1 MTQAAINYG
10 RVLWEMGLSEEVI
23 GETDDILRKVPELKQ
38 ALRSPVVSG
47 EKKRRI
53 IDRVFRQEIRS
64 FLKVLSDRQNINLW
78 NDIFCTWQ
86 SLDCEYKGILMAEFI
101 YAKEPEEEKIQR
113 IRDLLCKKY
122 KKKDVRLHMVRDPG
136 LIGGFIIR
144 VGDVET
150 DFSLAGRLK
159 QLELKLVRR

>member
-64 FLKVLSDRQNINLW
+64 FLKVLSDRQDINLW
-78 NDIFCTWQ
+78 KDIFCTWQ
-86 SLDCEYKGILMAEFI
+86 SLDCEQKGILMAEFI

>member
-38 ALRSPVVSG
+38 ALRSPVVTG

-64 FLKVLSDRQNINLW
+64 FLKVLSDWQDINLW
-78 NDIFCTWQ
+78 KDIFCTWQ

>member
-23 GETDDILRKVPELKQ
+23 GETDDILCKVPELKQ
-38 ALRSPVVSG
+38 ALRSPVVTG

-64 FLKVLSDRQNINLW
+64 FLKVLSDRQDINLW
-78 NDIFCTWQ
+78 KDIFCTWQ

>member
-10 RVLWEMGLSEEVI
+10 RVLWEMGLSEEVVR
-23 GETDDILRKVPELKQ
+23 ETDDIFLKSPELKQ
-38 ALRSPVVSG
+38 ALKSPVVSR
-47 EKKRRI
+47 ETKRRI
-53 IDRVFRQEIRS
+53 IDRVFPREIRS
-64 FLKVLSDRQNINLW
+64 FIKVLSDRQEMSLW
-78 NDIFCTWQ
+78 TEIFLTWQ
-86 SLDCEYKGILMAEFI
+86 SLDFEQKGILMAEFI
-101 YAKEPEEEKIQR
+101 YAKDPGEERIQC

-122 KKKDVRLHMVRDPG
+122 KKKDVRLHMVRDSG

-150 DFSLAGRLK
+150 DYSLAGRLK

>member
-64 FLKVLSDRQNINLW
+64 FLKVLSDRQDINLW
-78 NDIFCTWQ
+78 KDIFCTWQ
-86 SLDCEYKGILMAEFI
+86 SLDCEQKGILMAEFI
-101 YAKEPEEEKIQR
+101 YAKEPGEEKIQR

>member
-23 GETDDILRKVPELKQ
+23 RDTDEILCKVPELKQ
-38 ALRSPVVSG
+38 ALKSPVVSG

-53 IDRVFRQEIRS
+53 IDRVFRQEIRC
-64 FLKVLSDRQNINLW
+64 FLKVLSDRQDLNLW
-78 NDIFCTWQ
+78 EDIFLTWQ
-86 SLDCEYKGILMAEFI
+86 SLDCEQKGILMAEFI
-101 YAKEPEEEKIQR
+101 YAKDPGEDRIQG

-150 DFSLAGRLK
+150 DYSLAGRLK

>member
-64 FLKVLSDRQNINLW
+64 FLKVLSDRQDINLW
-78 NDIFCTWQ
+78 KDIFCTWQ
-86 SLDCEYKGILMAEFI
+86 SLDCEQKGILMAEFI

-122 KKKDVRLHMVRDPG
+122 KKDRKSVV
-136 LIGGFIIR
+136 
-144 VGDVET
+144 
-150 DFSLAGRLK
+150 
-159 QLELKLVRR
+159 

>member
-64 FLKVLSDRQNINLW
+64 FLKVLSDRQDINLW
-78 NDIFCTWQ
+78 NDIFCAWQ

>member
-64 FLKVLSDRQNINLW
+64 FLKVLSDRQDINLW
-78 NDIFCTWQ
+78 KDIFCTWQ

>member
-23 GETDDILRKVPELKQ
+23 GETDDILCKVPELKQ

-64 FLKVLSDRQNINLW
+64 FLKVLSDRQDINLW
-78 NDIFCTWQ
+78 KDIFCTWQ